1 MFDSITNNNNNNSS
15 SNNNNNQDAV
25 SPTLANNLRRF
36 RFQKKPLD
44 KLKMSD
50 EDSNLASPD
59 IQVRRKAVNRIEDS
73 DSDAGT
79 PVKKFDAKSN
89 GDTNDKDEKLA
100 YLINLYPN
108 RDTDDLQEVLITV
121 DWDLDKA
128 KSRLSTTKKRKKT
141 SSKSNKK
148 KRRKGRNMDEE
159 DGEPDSDEKTYKSKV
174 FDSDDDSEVEVSND
188 LTGDKK
194 AVFDFMQT
202 AILAELLMMHQCSQ
216 KKAEAIIAARPFED
230 WRDMVDKFQHNKYLD
245 TELLNSAQVLLA
257 TRNVV
262 EVLMKKCLRLSAN
275 MEKAV
280 AAGASMIKE
289 QPKGLSPELK
299 LTAYQMVGINWLA
312 VLHSQNVNG
321 ILADEMGLGKT
332 IQVIAFLTYL
342 KEANLL
348 RETDGPHLIIVPSST
363 MSNFFSLF
371 FLNIL
376 LTTSNVFYKTSHNWI
391 NEFERWS
398 PSLNIV
404 QYYGNPD
411 ERKDIRMGWRQ
422 GELDDVDVII
432 TTYNLTSSTPEERRL
447 FRVLP
452 ITYVVVD
459 EAHMLKNMSTI
470 RYENLVRINA
480 QHRILLTGTP
490 LQNNLLELMSL
501 LMFVM
506 PSLFA
511 GKQNDLKSLF
521 SKNPKITAAAKDQAF
536 FEREQVKNAKQIM
549 RPFVLR
555 RLKSQVLKDL
565 PLKTEEVI
573 KCSLTEKQ
581 REMYKELMSEFSEEA
596 GSGVPFNGPGMMMQ
610 LRKLANHPLLHRNF
624 YDESKLRPMA
634 KKLAKDSTYKE
645 TNPDHVFDDLYW
657 MSDYAILGLTR
668 FHRCLAGYG
677 LPQEMVLQ
685 SAKLEKLDEL
695 LPVMKKDGHRV
706 LIFSQFTM
714 LLDILEEY
722 LTIRCHKFLR
732 LDGQTPVPERQAL
745 IDEYTED
752 SSIFVFLLSTRAGG
766 LGINLTAADTVI
778 IHDIDFNPYNDKQ
791 AEDRSHRLGQ
801 KNPVRIIRLLA
812 ENTIEEGMYEIAQE
826 KLHLEA
832 QVTENEENEN
842 TDRKSVLRL
851 LKMTLGQDIHNKSL
865 SLSPTKAS
873 NKSWDDIKVEEF

>member
-1 MFDSITNNNNNNSS
+1 MSDSITNNNNSS

-128 KSRLSTTKKRKKT
+128 KARLSTTKKRKKT

-174 FDSDDDSEVEVSND
+174 FDSDDDSDVEVSND

-216 KKAEAIIAARPFED
+216 KKAEAIITARPFED

-299 LTAYQMVGINWLA
+299 LTSYQMVGINWLA

-342 KEANLL
+342 KEANLVG
-348 RETDGPHLIIVPSST
+348 ENDGPHLIIVPSST
-363 MSNFFSLF
+363 MN
-371 FLNIL
+371 
-376 LTTSNVFYKTSHNWI
+376 NWI

-398 PSLNIV
+398 PGLNIV

-480 QHRILLTGTP
+480 KHRILLTGTP

-521 SKNPKITAAAKDQAF
+521 SKNPKIAAAAKDQPF

-565 PLKTEEVI
+565 PLKTDEVI

-732 LDGQTPVPERQAL
+732 LDGQTPVPDRQAL
-745 IDEYTED
+745 IDEFTED

-791 AEDRSHRLGQ
+791 AEDRSHRMGQ